1 MIQRIQSVYLA
12 LAFIIT
18 AVCLCLPIGVLTSE
32 KTMGTDILMFNLW
45 ELQDNIMTFGVW
57 PMFALLFLS
66 CIIALYAIF
75 SYKNRKRQIKLCNT
89 CIFLVLAWVV
99 AYVLFAFVL
108 PDEGVAFSPKFAACI
123 PVVALILYILARR
136 GVIHDDKLVKAAD
149 RIR

>member
-32 KTMGTDILMFNLW
+32 KTMGTDITMFNLW
-45 ELQDNIMTFGVW
+45 ELQDNTMTFGVW

-66 CIIALYAIF
+66 CIIALYTIF

-99 AYVLFAFVL
+99 AYILFGLVL
-108 PDEGVAFSPKFAACI
+108 PDKEMVFSPQFAAGM
-123 PVVALILYILARR
+123 PVVALILFILARR
-136 GVIHDDKLVKAAD
+136 GVIHDEKLVKAAD

>member
-18 AVCLCLPIGVLTSE
+18 AVCLCLPIAVLSPQN
-32 KTMGTDILMFNLW
+32 TMGTDITMFNLW
-45 ELQDNIMTFGVW
+45 ELRDNTMTFGVW

-75 SYKNRKRQIKLCNT
+75 SYKNRKRQVKLCNT
-89 CIFLVLAWVV
+89 CIFLVLAWIV
-99 AYVLFAFVL
+99 AYVLYGFVL
-108 PDEGVAFSPKFAACI
+108 PDKEMALTIEIAAFMPF
-123 PVVALILYILARR
+123 VALILYFLARR
-136 GVIHDDKLVKAAD
+136 GIIHDEKLVRAAD

>member
-99 AYVLFAFVL
+99 AYVLFGFVL
-108 PDEGVAFSPKFAACI
+108 PDKVMAFSPKFAACI
-123 PVVALILYILARR
+123 PVVALIFYILARR